1 MWYNDNVP
9 KQNKLK
15 QLRRNK
21 TMASKKYTIQEMAK
35 AYLDKDM
42 AVIADIGRKH
52 PLAAYQLANM
62 NIAGLEAIAVIPTK
76 VMGKKLEIGL
86 KAMHNIGDVDL
97 EDDGDEPADEVEVEE
112 EEAPKA
118 KKERKSKKDRKSKK
132 AAKVDDDEDE
142 EVVEETEDDEDE
154 EIEEIEE
161 KPAKSKGKK
170 AKKEKAEKT
179 EKKSKKAAKKEAD
192 EDDDDDFDFED

>member
-1 MWYNDNVP
+1 
-9 KQNKLK
+9 
-15 QLRRNK
+15 
-21 TMASKKYTIQEMAK
+21 MASKKYTIQEMAK

-62 NIAGLEAIAVIPTK
+62 NVAGLEAIAVIPTK

-97 EDDGDEPADEVEVEE
+97 EDDGDEPAEGVDVE

-118 KKERKSKKDRKSKK
+118 KSKKSKKDKKAKASKKSK
-132 AAKVDDDEDE
+132 AKDDEDEDE
-142 EVVEETEDDEDE
+142 EVVEEADEDEDDEV
-154 EIEEIEE
+154 EE
-161 KPAKSKGKK
+161 KPAKKSKGKK
-170 AKKEKAEKT
+170 AKAE
-179 EKKSKKAAKKEAD
+179 KSKKAAKKEAD
-192 EDDDDDFDFED
+192 DDDDDFDFED

>member
-1 MWYNDNVP
+1 
-9 KQNKLK
+9 
-15 QLRRNK
+15 
-21 TMASKKYTIQEMAK
+21 MASKKYTIQEMAK

-62 NIAGLEAIAVIPTK
+62 NVAGLEAIAVIPTK

-97 EDDGDEPADEVEVEE
+97 EDDGDEPAEEVDVE

-118 KKERKSKKDRKSKK
+118 KKERKSKKDKKSK
-132 AAKVDDDEDE
+132 AKD
-142 EVVEETEDDEDE
+142 EDDEV
-154 EIEEIEE
+154 EE
-161 KPAKSKGKK
+161 KPAKKSKGKK
-170 AKKEKAEKT
+170 AKAE
-179 EKKSKKAAKKEAD
+179 KSKKAAKKEAD
-192 EDDDDDFDFED
+192 DDDDDFDFED

>member
-1 MWYNDNVP
+1 
-9 KQNKLK
+9 
-15 QLRRNK
+15 
-21 TMASKKYTIQEMAK
+21 MASKKYTIQEMAK

-52 PLAAYQLANM
+52 PLASYQLANM
-62 NIAGLEAIAVIPTK
+62 NVAGLEAIAVIPTK

-97 EDDGDEPADEVEVEE
+97 DDDGDEPAEEVGVE

-118 KKERKSKKDRKSKK
+118 KKERKSKKDKKAKASKKSK
-132 AAKVDDDEDE
+132 VEDDDEDE
-142 EVVEETEDDEDE
+142 DDVKNDEADDSDDDED
-154 EIEEIEE
+154 EIEE
-161 KPAKSKGKK
+161 KPAKK
-170 AKKEKAEKT
+170 AKS
-179 EKKSKKAAKKEAD
+179 KKSKEVKKPKKAAKKEAD